1 MHHFLWATVIVSFLL
16 QEFRPSQSTL
26 FFVPGAF
33 AKRTERLAMVLLKCG
48 HLVDILHDIL
58 KILEA
63 FADLAC
69 SQWPLYKMAA
79 PFGFEMVS
87 SCSRW
92 IF

>member
-1 MHHFLWATVIVSFLL
+1 
-16 QEFRPSQSTL
+16 
-26 FFVPGAF
+26 
-33 AKRTERLAMVLLKCG
+33 MVLLKCG

-69 SQWPLYKMAA
+69 SQWPFYKMAA